1 MEIKMSDRFIRS
13 RALFGD
19 EAFEK
24 LKNSRVAVFGLG
36 GVGGYALEALA
47 RSGIGALDVIDPD
60 DIDES
65 NINRQ
70 LLALSSSVGQK
81 KTQTAVK
88 RLKEINPELI
98 VSAHELF
105 YSPENADAIDL
116 KQFDAVADAIDFFPG
131 KLELAL
137 RSRDAGVK
145 LVSCMGTGKKTAPSL
160 IRGFGHIRNVRV
172 PFGAKNA
179 RRAEK
184 KRRKRANG
192 NLVARAA
199 RARAGLRTKLGRK
212 KIHTERSSRAG
223 GCGTVFGGRD
233 NKISAQQIKA
243 KLNPSVPVSCLFPL
257 ENPRNKVFYS
267 LHF

>member
-105 YSPENADAIDL
+105 YSPESADAIDL

-160 IRGFGHIRNVRV
+160 LRV
-172 PFGAKNA
+172 SDISETSVCPLA
-179 RRAEK
+179 RKMRAELK
-184 KRRKRANG
+184 KRGVNELTVIWSPEQPAP
-192 NLVARAA
+192 ARDSVQSSDGKKFIPSGAVVPA
-199 RARAGLRTKLGRK
+199 VAGLYLADAIIKYLL
-212 KIHTERSSRAG
+212 SR
-223 GCGTVFGGRD
+223 
-233 NKISAQQIKA
+233 
-243 KLNPSVPVSCLFPL
+243 
-257 ENPRNKVFYS
+257 
-267 LHF
+267 

>member
-1 MEIKMSDRFIRS
+1 MSDRFIRS

-60 DIDES
+60 YIDES

-116 KQFDAVADAIDFFPG
+116 KQYDAVADAIDFFPG

-160 IRGFGHIRNVRV
+160 IRVSDISETSVC
-172 PFGAKNA
+172 PLA
-179 RRAEK
+179 RKMRAELK
-184 KRRKRANG
+184 KRGVKKLKVVYSEEQPTRPINDMAISC
-192 NLVARAA
+192 
-199 RARAGLRTKLGRK
+199 RTNCICPPGAQHKC
-212 KIHTERSSRAG
+212 TER
-223 GCGTVFGGRD
+223 RD
-233 NKISAQQIKA
+233 IPGSTA
-243 KLNPSVPVSCLFPL
+243 FPL
-257 ENPRNKVFYS
+257 PHISTLSCFLIFVKQKAAAFLQRPFLSEKQAG
-267 LHF
+267 

>member
-1 MEIKMSDRFIRS
+1 MSDRFIRS

-60 DIDES
+60 YIDES

-70 LLALSSSVGQK
+70 LLALSSS
-81 KTQTAVK
+81 VK

-116 KQFDAVADAIDFFPG
+116 KQYDAVADAIDFFPG

-160 IRGFGHIRNVRV
+160 IRVSDISETSVC
-172 PFGAKNA
+172 PLA
-179 RRAEK
+179 RKMRAELK
-184 KRRKRANG
+184 KRGVNELTVIWSPEQPAP
-192 NLVARAA
+192 ARDSVQSSDGKKFIPSGAVVPA
-199 RARAGLRTKLGRK
+199 VAGLYLADAIIKYLL
-212 KIHTERSSRAG
+212 SR
-223 GCGTVFGGRD
+223 
-233 NKISAQQIKA
+233 
-243 KLNPSVPVSCLFPL
+243 
-257 ENPRNKVFYS
+257 
-267 LHF
+267 

>member
-1 MEIKMSDRFIRS
+1 MSDRFIRS

-60 DIDES
+60 YIDES

-116 KQFDAVADAIDFFPG
+116 KQYEQ
-131 KLELAL
+131 KL
-137 RSRDAGVK
+137 
-145 LVSCMGTGKKTAPSL
+145 
-160 IRGFGHIRNVRV
+160 F
-172 PFGAKNA
+172 
-179 RRAEK
+179 
-184 KRRKRANG
+184 
-192 NLVARAA
+192 
-199 RARAGLRTKLGRK
+199 TK
-212 KIHTERSSRAG
+212 S
-223 GCGTVFGGRD
+223 
-233 NKISAQQIKA
+233 
-243 KLNPSVPVSCLFPL
+243 
-257 ENPRNKVFYS
+257 Y
-267 LHF
+267 

>member
-1 MEIKMSDRFIRS
+1 MSDRFIRS

-60 DIDES
+60 YIDES

-98 VSAHELF
+98 VSAHEL
-105 YSPENADAIDL
+105 
-116 KQFDAVADAIDFFPG
+116 
-131 KLELAL
+131 ELAL

-160 IRGFGHIRNVRV
+160 IRVSDISETSVC
-172 PFGAKNA
+172 PLA
-179 RRAEK
+179 RKMRAELK
-184 KRRKRANG
+184 KRGVNE
-192 NLVARAA
+192 LTVIWSPEQPARDSVQSSDGKKFIPSGAVVPA
-199 RARAGLRTKLGRK
+199 VAGLYLADAIIKYLL
-212 KIHTERSSRAG
+212 SR
-223 GCGTVFGGRD
+223 
-233 NKISAQQIKA
+233 
-243 KLNPSVPVSCLFPL
+243 
-257 ENPRNKVFYS
+257 
-267 LHF
+267 

>member
-1 MEIKMSDRFIRS
+1 MSDRFIRS

-60 DIDES
+60 YIDES

-116 KQFDAVADAIDFFPG
+116 KQYDAVADAIDFFPG

-160 IRGFGHIRNVRV
+160 IRVSDISETSVCPLALTVIWSPEQPAPARDSVQSSDGKKFIPSGAVV
-172 PFGAKNA
+172 PA
-179 RRAEK
+179 
-184 KRRKRANG
+184 
-192 NLVARAA
+192 V
-199 RARAGLRTKLGRK
+199 AGLYLADAIIKYLL
-212 KIHTERSSRAG
+212 SR
-223 GCGTVFGGRD
+223 
-233 NKISAQQIKA
+233 
-243 KLNPSVPVSCLFPL
+243 
-257 ENPRNKVFYS
+257 
-267 LHF
+267 

>member
-1 MEIKMSDRFIRS
+1 MSDRFIRS

-60 DIDES
+60 YIDES

-105 YSPENADAIDL
+105 YSPENADAID
-116 KQFDAVADAIDFFPG
+116 FFPG

-160 IRGFGHIRNVRV
+160 IRVSDISETSVC
-172 PFGAKNA
+172 PLA
-179 RRAEK
+179 RKMRAELK
-184 KRRKRANG
+184 KRGVNELTVIWSPEQPAP
-192 NLVARAA
+192 ARDSVQSSDGKKFIPSGAVVPA
-199 RARAGLRTKLGRK
+199 VAGLYLADAIIKYLL
-212 KIHTERSSRAG
+212 SR
-223 GCGTVFGGRD
+223 
-233 NKISAQQIKA
+233 
-243 KLNPSVPVSCLFPL
+243 
-257 ENPRNKVFYS
+257 
-267 LHF
+267 

>member
-1 MEIKMSDRFIRS
+1 MSDRFIRS

-116 KQFDAVADAIDFFPG
+116 KQYDAVADAIDFFPG

-160 IRGFGHIRNVRV
+160 IRASDISETSVC
-172 PFGAKNA
+172 PLA
-179 RRAEK
+179 RKMRAELK
-184 KRRKRANG
+184 KRGVNELTVIWSPEQPAP
-192 NLVARAA
+192 ARDSVQSSDGKKFIPSGAVVPA
-199 RARAGLRTKLGRK
+199 VAGLYLADAIIKYLL
-212 KIHTERSSRAG
+212 SR
-223 GCGTVFGGRD
+223 
-233 NKISAQQIKA
+233 
-243 KLNPSVPVSCLFPL
+243 
-257 ENPRNKVFYS
+257 
-267 LHF
+267 

>member
-160 IRGFGHIRNVRV
+160 IRVSDISETSVC
-172 PFGAKNA
+172 PLA
-179 RRAEK
+179 RKMRAELK
-184 KRRKRANG
+184 KRGVKKLKVVYSEEQPTRPINDMAISCRNHCICPPG
-192 NLVARAA
+192 AA
-199 RARAGLRTKLGRK
+199 HKC
-212 KIHTERSSRAG
+212 TER
-223 GCGTVFGGRD
+223 RD
-233 NKISAQQIKA
+233 IPGSTAFV
-243 KLNPSVPVSCLFPL
+243 PSVVGLIIAGEVIKDL
-257 ENPRNKVFYS
+257 TKDVVVKAEE
-267 LHF
+267 

>member
-1 MEIKMSDRFIRS
+1 MSDRFIRS

-60 DIDES
+60 YIDES

-116 KQFDAVADAIDFFPG
+116 KQYDAVADAIDFFPG

-160 IRGFGHIRNVRV
+160 ILSLIHI
-172 PFGAKNA
+172 
-179 RRAEK
+179 
-184 KRRKRANG
+184 
-192 NLVARAA
+192 
-199 RARAGLRTKLGRK
+199 
-212 KIHTERSSRAG
+212 
-223 GCGTVFGGRD
+223 
-233 NKISAQQIKA
+233 
-243 KLNPSVPVSCLFPL
+243 
-257 ENPRNKVFYS
+257 
-267 LHF
+267 